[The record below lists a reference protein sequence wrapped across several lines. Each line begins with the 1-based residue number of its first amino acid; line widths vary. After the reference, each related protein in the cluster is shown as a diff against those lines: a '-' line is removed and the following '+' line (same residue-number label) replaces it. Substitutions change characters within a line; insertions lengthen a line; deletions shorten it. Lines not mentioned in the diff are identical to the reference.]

1 MGYFMIIAIAQ
12 AAHPTGAGPQAEQKF
27 QNVKAASRGI
37 AMSSSQFSHALERG
51 GDANT

>member
-1 MGYFMIIAIAQ
+1 MIVATAQ
-12 AAHPTGAGPQAEQKF
+12 SKITRRAEPRDELKF

-37 AMSSSQFSHALERG
+37 VTSSSQFSHALERR